1 MSNISDITILI
12 VLYQESEEII
22 FKTLEQIKNFKKII
36 IDNKG
41 NQELRRKILEKYDI
55 FEYRLNIKNLGF
67 SKGFN
72 QAINLCKTKF
82 AFIKNADCFIDEQ
95 NIIKL
100 FDYIKED
107 TTCGIVSPTSY
118 DNFGNLTYNSGKL
131 PENEFSYLP
140 INVEGNICVEKVLG
154 ASMFLRTDDLKNL
167 GMFNEKLF
175 IYISDDELCKRIRNL
190 NKSIVQIYNSKCIH
204 THGISKVKNKYKKI
218 FLREFHFTHD
228 ELIYYKNINDIKFKK
243 IKSKLINYILKVI
256 INLIKFNISKSITY
270 FARVYALKKFMSA
283 YKKIK

>member
-1 MSNISDITILI
+1 MRNISDITILI
-12 VLYQESEEII
+12 VLYQESEEIV

-36 IDNKG
+36 IDNDG
-41 NQELRRKILEKYDI
+41 NYELRKKILEKYDI
-55 FEYRLNIKNLGF
+55 FEYCLNKKNLGF

-72 QAINLCKTKF
+72 KAINLCKTKF

-95 NIIKL
+95 NILKL
-100 FDYIKED
+100 FDYINED
-107 TTCGIVSPTSY
+107 NACGIVSPTSY
-118 DNFGNLTYNSGKL
+118 DIFGNLTYNSGKL

-140 INVEGNICVEKVLG
+140 INIEGNICVEKVLG
-154 ASMFLRTDDLKNL
+154 ASMFLRTEDLKNL

-175 IYISDDELCKRIRNL
+175 IYFSDDELCKRIRNL

-243 IKSKLINYILKVI
+243 IKSKLINYILKII
-256 INLIKFNISKSITY
+256 INLIKLNISKSITY